1 MRGYISCVLGCPF
14 EGKIAAEH
22 VAQLAAQLR
31 NLGCYEISLGDT
43 IGIGTPGRAQELVR
57 QVTKKVPPE
66 HLAVHFHDTYG
77 QALANI
83 LTVMECGI
91 STIDSS
97 VAGLGGCP
105 FAPGATGNV
114 ASEDLLFMLKG
125 LGIDTGVNL
134 QLLADAGNYICAFLG
149 RTSGS
154 RVVNALASRQSQGSP
169 R

>member
-1 MRGYISCVLGCPF
+1 
-14 EGKIAAEH
+14 
-22 VAQLAAQLR
+22 
-31 NLGCYEISLGDT
+31 
-43 IGIGTPGRAQELVR
+43 
-57 QVTKKVPPE
+57 
-66 HLAVHFHDTYG
+66 LAVHFHDTYG

-83 LTVMECGI
+83 LAVMECGI